1 MKNLVNAMLGLVFFV
16 VGCNIANIVGYDP
29 PSNLQTVAAS
39 TVTQQNVNH
48 LFDNIKHNEK
58 TNPEVVHDTV
68 HVQTPCNHKLQP
80 VKTVVKNIVKSKK
93 DTLYVPLLF
102 IATPVEGDS
111 VDYAY
116 NVHHV
121 SK

>member
-1 MKNLVNAMLGLVFFV
+1 MKNLVNTMLGLVFFV

-39 TVTQQNVNH
+39 TVTQQNMNH

-58 TNPEVVHDTV
+58 NNPEVVHDTI
-68 HVQTPCNHKLQP
+68 HVQTTCNHKPQP
-80 VKTVVKNIVKSKK
+80 TKTVIKNIIKSKK

>member
-1 MKNLVNAMLGLVFFV
+1 MKNIVNTMLGLVFFV

-39 TVTQQNVNH
+39 TVTQQNMNH

-58 TNPEVVHDTV
+58 INPDTLHDTIYV
-68 HVQTPCNHKLQP
+68 KKSCNHKQKP
-80 VKTVVKNIVKSKK
+80 VKTTVKTIIKSKK

>member
-1 MKNLVNAMLGLVFFV
+1 MKNLVTSMLGLAFFI
-16 VGCNIANIVGYDP
+16 VGCNIANIMGYSP
-29 PSNLQTVAAS
+29 PSNLQAVAAS
-39 TVTQQNVNH
+39 TVSQQPLSNLLN
-48 LFDNIKHNEK
+48 NMNRAK
-58 TNPEVVHDTV
+58 PEVVHDTI
-68 HVQTPCNHKLQP
+68 HVQDSCNHKPQL
-80 VKTVVKNIVKSKK
+80 VKTVVKKIVKSKK

-102 IATPVEGDS
+102 IATHVEGDS

>member
-1 MKNLVNAMLGLVFFV
+1 MKNLVTTMLGLAFLI
-16 VGCNIANIVGYDP
+16 VGCNIANIMGYSP

-39 TVTQQNVNH
+39 TVQQPMDH
-48 LFDNIKHNEK
+48 LFGQMKNANPGIEHN
-58 TNPEVVHDTV
+58 TDTV
-68 HVQTPCNHKLQP
+68 YVQTPCNHKSQP
-80 VKTVVKNIVKSKK
+80 TKTVVKKIKSKK